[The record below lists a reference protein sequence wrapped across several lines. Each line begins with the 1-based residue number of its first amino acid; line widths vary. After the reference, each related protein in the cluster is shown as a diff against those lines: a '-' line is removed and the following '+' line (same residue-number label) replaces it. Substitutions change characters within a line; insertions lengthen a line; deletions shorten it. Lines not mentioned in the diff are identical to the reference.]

1 MEVPIHCPLD
11 EEFGFRGRRELALCL
26 DPIAPMGNDWR
37 LLMDEMGFS
46 YNFKHYFQNERSPT
60 MALLEAWTRKEGIKA
75 TVTLLKECIS
85 NLDPPRADAVD
96 IVQKHI
102 KLQQGMSVC
111 SEECLPSY
119 CIQAGSIH
127 VL

>member
-11 EEFGFRGRRELALCL
+11 EEFRYRGRRELACCL

-46 YNFKHYFQNERSPT
+46 YNFKHYLQNETSPT
-60 MALLEAWTRKEGIKA
+60 IALLEAWTRKEGSKA
-75 TVTLLKECIS
+75 TVTLLKEYLC

-102 KLQQGMSVC
+102 KLQRGMFV
-111 SEECLPSY
+111 
-119 CIQAGSIH
+119 Q
-127 VL
+127 